1 MYSSC
6 SFSLFSD
13 LIMQDYIKP
22 KLGVAYTRVSSG
34 SQLDGWW
41 LNSQLTNCERHC
53 PIIWW
58 KIIES
63 FEDWWVSWWDLER
76 PWIKRM
82 FDFIDKYNRNNVEKI
97 TFIIA
102 DNADR
107 IARDVNV
114 HWALKLDMT
123 KRNLELITVNQK
135 FENTPQWHFI
145 ETMMAANA
153 QLFREENKHR
163 VITRQEARLMDWYRP
178 FNYPIWYK
186 TAKAP
191 DGWKLLIKD
200 DPDASIIKEA
210 LESYADW
217 VLNSVEEVANFLERK
232 WLKFTRCQNKRKK
245 HDLNTVHVSTTGRIL
260 NNILYAWYIEYKKTT
275 RYRKWPQKW
284 LVKNGWNVSL
294 RKGKHEGIISLETY
308 YKIQERMGKKRF
320 HKTPLKKVNEDF
332 PLRWF
337 LYCDC
342 CNRPLSSWITRKKR
356 KEWKSIPY
364 YSFNKKCICS
374 WKSVNAERI
383 HKQFDDVVKNL
394 KMDDRTIAFLKELL
408 LEEYNTRQKD
418 KLLVVKNIEKEF
430 MNIDEQVKNAIN
442 AITASSSEIVRKKLE
457 GKVEELELRRQT
469 LQRQSHVDTSMHI
482 ENVMAV
488 AFEILRDPY
497 YVWANGN
504 VDEKRM
510 FYQLV
515 FRNNLQVNKKSES
528 FWTLPIS
535 ALFLL
540 NHQVF
545 GTEFLVGGDGGS
557 RTHV

>member
-1 MYSSC
+1 MEW
-6 SFSLFSD
+6 
-13 LIMQDYIKP
+13 MIKL

-53 PIIWW
+53 PIIWG
-58 KIIES
+58 KIIQS

-76 PWIKRM
+76 SGIKKM
-82 FDFIDKYNRNNVEKI
+82 FDFVDKYNKSNIDKI

-114 HWALKLDMT
+114 HRALKLEMH
-123 KRNLELITVNQK
+123 KRGLELITVNQK
-135 FENTPQWHFI
+135 FEDTPQWHFI

-163 VITRQEARLMDWYRP
+163 VITRQQARLLDWYWP
-178 FNYPIWYK
+178 FNYPIWY
-186 TAKAP
+186 TTTKAI
-191 DGWKLLIKD
+191 DWWRLLIKD
-200 DPDASIIKEA
+200 EPNASIIKEG
-210 LESYADW
+210 LESYAYW
-217 VLNSVEEVANFLERK
+217 ILNSQEEVVNFFERK
-232 WLKFTRCQNKRKK
+232 WLKFTRTQNNRKNK
-245 HDLNTVHVSTTGRIL
+245 DMNIIHWSTTARIL
-260 NNILYAWYIEYKKTT
+260 NNILYAWYIEYQKVT

-284 LVKNGWNVSL
+284 LIKHSWDIPL
-294 RKGKHEGIISLETY
+294 RKAKHEGIITIDIY
-308 YKIQERMGKKRF
+308 DKIQERMGKKRF
-320 HKTPLKKVNEDF
+320 HKAPHRKVHEEF

-342 CNRPLSSWITRKKR
+342 CNKPLSSWITRKKR
-356 KEWKSIPY
+356 KERKSIPY
-364 YSFNKKCICS
+364 YSFNKKCVYA
-374 WKSVNAERI
+374 WKSVNAEKI
-383 HKQFDDVVKNL
+383 HNNFDDIVKGL
-394 KMDDRTIAFLKELL
+394 KMEAKTVVFLKELL
-408 LEEYNTRQKD
+408 MGEYNNRQKD
-418 KLLVVKNIEKEF
+418 KGLITRNIEKEIKD
-430 MNIDEQVKNAIN
+430 IDVNMDNALDF
-442 AITASSSEIVRKKLE
+442 ITTTSSEITRRKLE
-457 GKVEELELRRQT
+457 GKIEELELKKQT
-469 LQRQSHVDTSMHI
+469 LQRQLNFDKQINI
-482 ENVMAV
+482 EKVMDV
-488 AFEILRDPY
+488 AFEILQDPY

-540 NHQVF
+540 NHQVSWCKLLF
-545 GTEFLVGGDGGS
+545 GGDDGNW
-557 RTHV
+557 THV